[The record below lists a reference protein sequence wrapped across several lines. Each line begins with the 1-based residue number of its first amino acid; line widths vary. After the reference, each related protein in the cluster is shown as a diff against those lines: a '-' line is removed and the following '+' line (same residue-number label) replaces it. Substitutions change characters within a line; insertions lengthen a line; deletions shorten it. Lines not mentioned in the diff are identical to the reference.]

1 MRDKSEQT
9 RMAFLF
15 GPTVFSTTSWATWH
29 WFHTSLNIECVYSLM
44 MIINKNQFHSICKK
58 WGVHAELVPGNL
70 RFSRISR
77 VRCPVLIYNTSI
89 LSQKQ
94 VPVFQEHSKLWH
106 TKCISYNK
114 ENLLEQIRILSKS
127 LNWFLDYFSNWV

>member
-9 RMAFLF
+9 RMAFFF

-29 WFHTSLNIECVYSLM
+29 WFHTSLNIACVYSLM

-70 RFSRISR
+70 RFSLGLAELGALCLYTTRQFYRRNKCLCSR
-77 VRCPVLIYNTSI
+77 ST
-89 LSQKQ
+89 KQ
-94 VPVFQEHSKLWH
+94 VMTYKMYFLQQGKSVRTDQDFIQVLKL
-106 TKCISYNK
+106 ISW
-114 ENLLEQIRILSKS
+114 LL
-127 LNWFLDYFSNWV
+127 